1 MRRPKGATGVVVP
14 SASAARSGVV
24 PAARRPLTCAS
35 GWSRGGAHPAS
46 ACSP

>member
-35 GWSRGGAHPAS
+35 GWSGAGVHPAS